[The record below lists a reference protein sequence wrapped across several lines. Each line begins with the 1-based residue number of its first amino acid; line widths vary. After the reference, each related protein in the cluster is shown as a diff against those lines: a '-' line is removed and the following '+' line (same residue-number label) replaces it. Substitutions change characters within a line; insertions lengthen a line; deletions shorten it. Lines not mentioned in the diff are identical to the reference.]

1 MPMSTKC
8 QENEKK
14 MTIIVIEHD
23 ARFNIYDR
31 FTMEH
36 FPLCQSVILTTS
48 FFFARDST
56 FCKKITTIVNEA
68 KIIVNEIKLPKFM

>member
-36 FPLCQSVILTTS
+36 FPLCQSMNLTTS
-48 FFFARDST
+48 FFLLATVHFAKR
-56 FCKKITTIVNEA
+56 
-68 KIIVNEIKLPKFM
+68 

>member
-36 FPLCQSVILTTS
+36 FPLCQSMNLTTS

-56 FCKKITTIVNEA
+56 LKISVNL
-68 KIIVNEIKLPKFM
+68 ITRSS

>member
-36 FPLCQSVILTTS
+36 FPLCQSMILTTS
-48 FFFARDST
+48 FFLLATVHFAKR
-56 FCKKITTIVNEA
+56 
-68 KIIVNEIKLPKFM
+68 